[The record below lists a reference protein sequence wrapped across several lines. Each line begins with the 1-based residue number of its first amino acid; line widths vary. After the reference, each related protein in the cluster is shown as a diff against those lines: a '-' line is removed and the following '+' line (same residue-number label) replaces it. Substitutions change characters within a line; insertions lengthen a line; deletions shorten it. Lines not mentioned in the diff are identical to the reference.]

1 MLFRKE
7 VLESKSKK
15 LEGDV
20 VIIKHGF
27 SSYWMYLLFLV
38 IALAI
43 FLICTKKYAK
53 KQVVVGQLVPKSGV
67 VKVYG
72 NDAGIIVNSHARKGY
87 KVNKGDKL
95 FSIDTSKKLDESSA
109 NMLLIL
115 NVKDQL
121 MKKQE
126 ELLIEKKQYEEKLRN
141 LKAQEV
147 GLLEQKRLMEKRLF
161 SLTDA
166 KKLRKET
173 LKEYELF
180 RKRELITETE
190 LTRAKEAYL
199 SARSALENYQA
210 SFLAHDLKLSEA
222 RSKLKSLPLENEI
235 NTNTIKSSINK
246 LDERLIELKRG
257 SQYLI
262 KAPISGSLTTINS
275 EVGHNVSPNKL
286 LATIIPVDMQL
297 VAEIY
302 LPSRAVG
309 FVKPGLSVKVR
320 YDSFPYE
327 HFGVYEGTVISVS
340 DTPLAPAD
348 IDAPVNLKSPMYI
361 VKVKL
366 NKQSVETLGK
376 TYQLRAG
383 MSLSAT
389 VVLEERLLIDW
400 ILKPLYQLRESL

>member
-1 MLFRKE
+1 M
-7 VLESKSKK
+7 
-15 LEGDV
+15 
-20 VIIKHGF
+20 
-27 SSYWMYLLFLV
+27 
-38 IALAI
+38 
-43 FLICTKKYAK
+43 
-53 KQVVVGQLVPKSGV
+53 
-67 VKVYG
+67 
-72 NDAGIIVNSHARKGY
+72 
-87 KVNKGDKL
+87 
-95 FSIDTSKKLDESSA
+95 
-109 NMLLIL
+109 
-115 NVKDQL
+115 
-121 MKKQE
+121 
-126 ELLIEKKQYEEKLRN
+126 
-141 LKAQEV
+141 
-147 GLLEQKRLMEKRLF
+147 
-161 SLTDA
+161 
-166 KKLRKET
+166 
-173 LKEYELF
+173 
-180 RKRELITETE
+180 
-190 LTRAKEAYL
+190 
-199 SARSALENYQA
+199 ENYQA